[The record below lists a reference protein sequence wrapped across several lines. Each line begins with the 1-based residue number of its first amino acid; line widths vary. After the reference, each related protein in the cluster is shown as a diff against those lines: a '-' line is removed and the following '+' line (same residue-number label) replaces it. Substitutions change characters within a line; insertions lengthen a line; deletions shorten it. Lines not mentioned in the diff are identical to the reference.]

1 MISSLVQWVATAAL
15 NWLAKVIAKSVQR
28 YREQLELDR
37 SRGQINEEN
46 VKKYEE
52 ALTRQERIDAAL
64 GLLNNR

>member
-1 MISSLVQWVATAAL
+1 MISSLIQWVATAAL
-15 NWLAKVIAKSVQR
+15 NWLAKVIARSVQR

-64 GLLNNR
+64 GLLNR